1 MPAELLIAPPRRA
14 VLGAIAPS
22 KADTLV
28 HPLATIEKTSIFHVR
43 SKWAA

>member
-1 MPAELLIAPPRRA
+1 MPAELLIALPRRA
-14 VLGAIAPS
+14 VFGTIAPS

-28 HPLATIEKTSIFHVR
+28 HHWATIEKTPIFPVR